1 MNFVDI
7 NTKKFKNFVLLK
19 YSFVRHFF
27 LKIKFDVSIIA
38 IIIDIFVITS
48 KLYNRV
54 ELTELHER

>member
-7 NTKKFKNFVLLK
+7 NTKKFKNFVFLK

-38 IIIDIFVITS
+38 IIIEIFVITS

>member
-7 NTKKFKNFVLLK
+7 NTKKFKNFVFLK

-38 IIIDIFVITS
+38 IIIDILSLLPNYIIEW
-48 KLYNRV
+48 N
-54 ELTELHER
+54 